1 MIISNCSLHLD
12 LYDVVS
18 LKGRRSVLNK
28 LKEKLKSFNVS
39 VMDIS
44 SEYPKE
50 ADIAFVFLS
59 PTPLEA
65 ARYREK
71 IETALM
77 SLFPE
82 YTIELDHEEL

>member
-1 MIISNCSLHLD
+1 MIICNCVVHLD
-12 LYDVVS
+12 LYDVSS

-28 LKEKLKSFNVS
+28 FKEKLKTFNVS

-59 PTPLEA
+59 PSRLES
-65 ARYREK
+65 ARYRDK
-71 IETALM
+71 IENALITI
-77 SLFPE
+77 FPE
-82 YTIELDHEEL
+82 YTIELDYEEL

>member
-1 MIISNCSLHLD
+1 MIICNCVVHLD
-12 LYDVVS
+12 LYDVSS

-28 LKEKLKSFNVS
+28 FKEKLKTFNVS

-59 PTPLEA
+59 PSRLES
-65 ARYREK
+65 ARYRDK
-71 IETALM
+71 IDNALVT
-77 SLFPE
+77 LFPE
-82 YTIELDHEEL
+82 YTIELDYEEL

>member
-1 MIISNCSLHLD
+1 MIICNCVVHLD
-12 LYDVVS
+12 LYDVSS

-28 LKEKLKSFNVS
+28 FKEKFKTFNVS

-59 PTPLEA
+59 PSRLES
-65 ARYREK
+65 ARYRDK
-71 IETALM
+71 IENALVT
-77 SLFPE
+77 LFPE
-82 YTIELDHEEL
+82 YTIELDYEEL

>member
-1 MIISNCSLHLD
+1 MVVCSCTLHLD

-28 LKEKLKSFNVS
+28 FKEKLKTFNVS
-39 VMDIS
+39 VMDVS
-44 SEYPKE
+44 GEYARE
-50 ADIAFVFLS
+50 GDIAFVFLS
-59 PTPLEA
+59 PDRLEA

-71 IETALM
+71 IENTLV

-82 YTIELDHEEL
+82 YTIEIEYEEL